1 MQEIISIS
9 KMKYGWS
16 RYGGPNH
23 GLVKEELPEWYC
35 QGCGKLQAKGLPSY
49 MLPMMDLRDRDFVR
63 VCSQC
68 ENLLWETKTKR
79 IFTRLHE
86 LLRLQTHGLF

>member
-1 MQEIISIS
+1 MADRLILTHQ
-9 KMKYGWS
+9 MYGWS
-16 RYGGPNH
+16 KYGGASH

-35 QGCGKLQAKGLPSY
+35 QGCGMLQKRGLPSY
-49 MLPMMDLRDRDFVR
+49 MLPVTIISDRDFVR

-68 ENLLWETKTKR
+68 EHKLWIKQVDKT
-79 IFTRLHE
+79 FQELHR